1 MSTSYVGSKHIII
14 AVINMPIDI
23 NLDRRLRVTWCKYQI
38 ILSDMNKSY
47 NKKKFI
53 AEAKCDSRWDAE
65 QLFAEEIRQIEK
77 QRRTELDTIKKQVKI
92 ENAERL
98 QMQKAY
104 DDQIKTEKSA
114 QREKRR
120 EQLELSKKDTP
131 LLRTSARFRKNANG
145 YHRGSMW
152 V

>member
-1 MSTSYVGSKHIII
+1 MT
-14 AVINMPIDI
+14 IDI

-38 ILSDMNKSY
+38 ILSDMKRSY
-47 NKKKFI
+47 NRKKFI
-53 AEAKCDSRWDAE
+53 TDAKCDSLWDAE
-65 QLFAEEIRQIEK
+65 QLFAEEIRKIEK

-104 DDQIKTEKSA
+104 DEQIKTEKSA
-114 QREKRR
+114 KREKRR
-120 EQLELSKKDTP
+120 KQLELSKKDTP
-131 LLRTSARFRKNANG
+131 SLRTSARIRKNVPEYE

>member
-1 MSTSYVGSKHIII
+1 MT
-14 AVINMPIDI
+14 IDI

-38 ILSDMNKSY
+38 ILSDMKRSY
-47 NKKKFI
+47 NRKKFI
-53 AEAKCDSRWDAE
+53 TDAKCDSLWDAE
-65 QLFAEEIRQIEK
+65 QLFAEEIRKIEK

-104 DDQIKTEKSA
+104 DEQIKTEKSA

-120 EQLELSKKDTP
+120 QQLELSKKETP
-131 LLRTSARFRKNANG
+131 SLRTSARIRKNTQG
-145 YHRGSMW
+145 YRGSMW

>member
-1 MSTSYVGSKHIII
+1 MSTSYLGSKHIII
-14 AVINMPIDI
+14 AVINMTIDI

-38 ILSDMNKSY
+38 ILSDMKRSY
-47 NKKKFI
+47 NRKKFI
-53 AEAKCDSRWDAE
+53 TDAKCDSLWDAE
-65 QLFAEEIRQIEK
+65 QLFAEEIRKIEK
-77 QRRTELDTIKKQVKI
+77 KRRTELDTIKKQVKI

-104 DDQIKTEKSA
+104 DEQIKTEKSA

-120 EQLELSKKDTP
+120 KQLELSKKETP
-131 LLRTSARFRKNANG
+131 SLRTSARIRKNTQG
-145 YHRGSMW
+145 YQGSMW

>member
-1 MSTSYVGSKHIII
+1 MT
-14 AVINMPIDI
+14 IDI

-38 ILSDMNKSY
+38 ILSDMKRSY
-47 NKKKFI
+47 NRKKFI
-53 AEAKCDSRWDAE
+53 TDAKCDSLWDAE
-65 QLFAEEIRQIEK
+65 QLFAEEIRKIEK

-104 DDQIKTEKSA
+104 DEQIKTEKSA

-120 EQLELSKKDTP
+120 KHLELSKKETP
-131 LLRTSARFRKNANG
+131 SLRTSARIRKNTQG
-145 YHRGSMW
+145 YQGSMW

>member
-1 MSTSYVGSKHIII
+1 MSTSYLGSKHIII
-14 AVINMPIDI
+14 AVINMTIDI

-38 ILSDMNKSY
+38 ILSDMKRSY
-47 NKKKFI
+47 NRKKFI
-53 AEAKCDSRWDAE
+53 TDAKCDSLWDAE
-65 QLFAEEIRQIEK
+65 QLFAEEIRKIEK

-98 QMQKAY
+98 QMKKAY
-104 DDQIKTEKSA
+104 DEQIKTEKSA

-120 EQLELSKKDTP
+120 KQLELSKKETP
-131 LLRTSARFRKNANG
+131 SLRTSARIRKNTQG
-145 YHRGSMW
+145 YQGSMW

>member
-1 MSTSYVGSKHIII
+1 MSTSYLGSKHIII
-14 AVINMPIDI
+14 AVINMTIDI

-38 ILSDMNKSY
+38 ILSDMKRSY
-47 NKKKFI
+47 NRKKFI
-53 AEAKCDSRWDAE
+53 TDAKCDSLWDAE
-65 QLFAEEIRQIEK
+65 QLFAEEIRKIEK

-104 DDQIKTEKSA
+104 DEQIKTEKSA

-120 EQLELSKKDTP
+120 KQLELSKKETP
-131 LLRTSARFRKNANG
+131 ALRTSARIRKNTQG
-145 YHRGSMW
+145 YQGSMW